1 MRRRGS
7 RSVSIV
13 STSDS
18 ASIPSVPYTGS
29 STPTNSLIETLR
41 SATIYWSYALSNPSW
56 LVYQFYDFAFTVYE
70 TLLVGIYQLKAL
82 VQGSEETMVQWMS
95 RWWTGDA
102 GEEIGSE
109 VGEDNVELVKKEG
122 GKVRRRRAKPCKSVS
137 RAKDGVTVWMYD

>member
-18 ASIPSVPYTGS
+18 APIPSVPYTGS
-29 STPTNSLIETLR
+29 PAPTNSLIDTLR
-41 SATIYWSYALSNPSW
+41 SATVYWSYALSNPSW

-70 TLLVGIYQLKAL
+70 TLLVGIYQLKAF
-82 VQGSEETMVQWMS
+82 VQGFEETMVQWMS
-95 RWWTGDA
+95 RWWSGNAGGDV
-102 GEEIGSE
+102 GSE

-137 RAKDGVTVWMYD
+137 